1 MGTVEFIRQ
10 IGLETNREM
19 RFGVN
24 ARFFPGGTAAPPEYK
39 TANGKLICY
48 FGFTLYSTLSRNI
61 LKDWITSVGANAA
74 KPMARSW

>member
-1 MGTVEFIRQ
+1 MGIVEFIRQ

-24 ARFFPGGTAAPPEYK
+24 ARFFPGGTAAPPEYQ
-39 TANGKLICY
+39 TANEKLIGC

-74 KPMARSW
+74 KPMVRSW